1 MKVYIN
7 GMGAVSPQQIWNK
20 EGTLLSQPCSY
31 SGNRLSC
38 MEPGYTQYIDPKYL
52 RRMSRILK
60 MAVAASAMALQDVG
74 VKIPDGIITGTGYG
88 CLEDTEIFLRK
99 MIELR
104 EQALNPTPFIQSTH
118 NTIGSQIALLLTC
131 QGYNQTYTQEGF
143 SFESAL
149 LDAMMELKENP
160 DQILLTGGVDEITD
174 ASHKIQERF
183 GFFRKASTSSLDLF
197 NSSAKGTLHGEGVFY
212 FALSGK
218 KGKESYASIDSITT
232 FYNPSREELVAGI
245 KEFVRATSL
254 TLNELDLV
262 LIGKCGDTNIDRAT
276 EEISKLSFGSAPIG
290 LFKHLSGEYPT
301 ASAFALWLGVR
312 IIQTQQIPLTVLNKS
327 IRPLRNVLIYNP
339 YFSRY
344 HSLILLRSC

>member
-7 GMGAVSPQQIWNK
+7 GIGAVSPQQIWNG
-20 EGTLLSQPCSY
+20 EGHLASPNEY
-31 SGNRLSC
+31 SGNHLSC
-38 MEPGYTQYIDPKYL
+38 IEPDYTQYIDPKYL

-60 MAVAASAMALQDVG
+60 MGAAASAMALQEAG

-149 LDAMMELKENP
+149 LDAMMALHENP

-183 GFFRKASTSSLDLF
+183 GVFRKTFPSSLDLF
-197 NSSAKGTLHGEGVFY
+197 NSAAKGVLHGEGAFY

-218 KGKESYASIDSITT
+218 RKEAYASIDSITT
-232 FYNPSREELVAGI
+232 FYNPSREELVTGI
-245 KEFVRATSL
+245 QEFIQSASL
-254 TLNELDLV
+254 SHEDLDLV
-262 LIGKCGDTNIDRAT
+262 LMGKCGDARLDQAT
-276 EEISKLSFGSAPIG
+276 EEISKQSFGSAPVS

-301 ASAFALWLGVR
+301 SSAFALWLAAR
-312 IIQTQQIPLTVLNKS
+312 IIQTQQIPPTVLSGS
-327 IRPLRNVLIYNP
+327 ICPLKNVLIYNP
-339 YFSRY
+339 YFSHY
-344 HSLILLRSC
+344 HSLILLRAC

>member
-1 MKVYIN
+1 V
-7 GMGAVSPQQIWNK
+7 
-20 EGTLLSQPCSY
+20 LLSEPSNFA
-31 SGNRLSC
+31 GDRFSC
-38 MEPGYTQYIDPKYL
+38 IEPDYTQYIDLKYL

-60 MAVAASAMALQDVG
+60 MGVAASAMTLNEAG

-149 LDAMMELKENP
+149 LDAMMAINENP

-183 GFFRKASTSSLDLF
+183 GIFRKTPASSMDLF
-197 NSSAKGTLHGEGVFY
+197 KSSSKGTLHGEGAFY

-218 KGKESYASIDSITT
+218 KRKETYASVDSITT
-232 FYNPSREELVAGI
+232 FYNPSSEELVMGI
-245 KEFVRATSL
+245 HQFIRSASL
-254 TLNELDLV
+254 TPEDIDLV
-262 LIGKCGDTNIDRAT
+262 LIGKCGDVDLDQVTDD
-276 EEISKLSFGSAPIG
+276 ISKQSFGSLPIG
-290 LFKHLSGEYPT
+290 LFKHLSGESPT
-301 ASAFALWLGVR
+301 ASAFALWLGAR
-312 IIQTQQIPLTVLNKS
+312 IIQTQQIPPTVLNRNIENVK
-327 IRPLRNVLIYNP
+327 NVLIYNP
-339 YFSRY
+339 YFRHY
-344 HSLILLRSC
+344 HSLILLRAC

>member
-1 MKVYIN
+1 MTVYIN

-20 EGTLLSQPCSY
+20 EMLLSHPRDY
-31 SGNRLSC
+31 VGDRLSC
-38 MEPGYTQYIDPKYL
+38 IEPDYSQYIDPKHL

-60 MAVAASAMALQDVG
+60 MGVAASAMALQEAG

-88 CLEDTEIFLRK
+88 CLEDTEIFLHK

-118 NTIGSQIALLLTC
+118 NTIGSQIALLLMC

-149 LDAMMELKENP
+149 LDSMMALNENP

-174 ASHKIQERF
+174 VSHEIQKRF
-183 GFFRKASTSSLDLF
+183 GIFRKASASSLDLF
-197 NSSAKGTLHGEGVFY
+197 NSSSKGTLHGEGAFY

-218 KGKESYASIDSITT
+218 KGKETYASIDSITT
-232 FYNPSREELVAGI
+232 FYKPSSKELVTGI
-245 KEFVRATSL
+245 HEFIQSASL
-254 TLNELDLV
+254 TPEDLDLI
-262 LIGKCGDTNIDRAT
+262 LIGKCGDVDLDEAT
-276 EEISKLSFGSAPIG
+276 EKISKQSFGSVPIG

-301 ASAFALWLGVR
+301 ASAFAMGLGAR
-312 IIQTQQIPLTVLNKS
+312 IIQTQQIPPSVLNGNTKS
-327 IRPLRNVLIYNP
+327 VRNVLIYNP
-339 YFSRY
+339 YFSQY